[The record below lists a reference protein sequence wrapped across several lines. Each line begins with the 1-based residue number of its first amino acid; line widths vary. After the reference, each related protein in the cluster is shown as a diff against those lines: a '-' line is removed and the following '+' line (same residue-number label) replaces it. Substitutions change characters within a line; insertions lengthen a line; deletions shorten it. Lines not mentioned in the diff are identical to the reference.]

1 MYQLLIYA
9 VVAAGLFFAGYMKGS
24 ESRNDEIAKLTA
36 AIQIATNKAKELMD
50 RDPIIEKEIVVQY
63 RDRIVKVREVEPEI
77 RSQVEVIREK
87 HPGCVLPPEF
97 RLLHDTAAS
106 GSPPAPSAAGADGPA
121 EVPCD
126 VAAETIARNYQAS
139 RENAEQLKSLQEWVR
154 RTEAEWKSSPE
165 SSSSSSPQSAS
176 P

>member
-1 MYQLLIYA
+1 MYQILIYA
-9 VVAAGLFFAGYMKGS
+9 AIAAGLFFGGYMKGA
-24 ESRNDEIAKLTA
+24 ESRNAEIAKLTS

-50 RDPIIEKEIVVQY
+50 RDPIIQREIVVQY
-63 RDRIVKVREVEPEI
+63 RDRIVKVREVVPEI
-77 RSQVEVIREK
+77 QSQVEIIREK
-87 HPGCVLPPEF
+87 HPNCVLPPEF

-106 GSPPAPSAAGADGPA
+106 GSPSTPSAPGVDGPS

-126 VAAETIARNYQAS
+126 VAAETIAQNYQSA

-154 RTEAEWKSSPE
+154 RTESEWKSSPE
-165 SSSSSSPQSAS
+165 SSSSPSP